1 MVLNYFITLQ
11 SKSNQTKN
19 YMKKKLF
26 LIGALVLTITGVQAK
41 VKLPHILCDNMVLQQ
56 QTDARL
62 WGWAKA
68 GKAVKV
74 TTSWNGK
81 TVQCNADKAG
91 KWLVKVQTPA
101 ASYTPYSITF
111 DDGDGQVVLQNVL
124 VGEVWVCAGQSNM
137 EMPLK
142 GFGQCPVENFNHHV
156 LEAQNPKGVRSVKI
170 PSIMRMTPQEDAD
183 CVWRECTPQNV
194 VDFSATGYFFARL
207 VNKTLNIP
215 VGLIEA
221 NKGGSRVESW
231 LTKENLEK
239 YTNEPTDTMG
249 IVNFKKEWDYHRALV
264 WGNGT
269 FNPILNY
276 TIKGIL
282 FYQGCS
288 NVGDPGNQ
296 YSERLK
302 LLVEQWRQQFGQ
314 GDIPF
319 YFVQIAPYESGNIM
333 GTWNAL
339 LQEQQFRASQIIPN
353 SGIVCTNDCVY
364 PYELTQ
370 IHPTQKQK
378 VGERLAF
385 LALNKTYGM
394 QSVICQSP
402 SYKEMTV
409 KNDTIFLHFNDE
421 FGGLNRFEDINGFEV
436 AGADRVFHPA
446 KAQHY
451 WKPGGGKWDEALMV
465 VSPEVKEPVAV
476 RYCFRNF
483 LLGNLGNM
491 GGLPLFPFRTDNW
504 E

>member
-26 LIGALVLTITGVQAK
+26 LIGALVLTIAGVQAK

-124 VGEVWVCAGQSNM
+124 AGEVWVCAGQSNM

-183 CVWRECTPQNV
+183 CAWRECTPQNV